1 MNKVFMIGNLTKDP
15 DLRSTGNGVSVCSFR
30 IAVNRRFPNQ
40 AGERVS
46 DFFDVVAWRQLA
58 DVCGKYLAKGRK
70 VAVVGEL
77 QTRTYDAKDGTKRYV
92 TEIIADDVEFLTPRN
107 QEAVS
112 YTHLEGLRACAIRH
126 GLHGGGHPFHPPRQ
140 RGLPGRR
147 AGRKTCIRDR
157 FFFCKR
163 LYVPCLWAIS
173 LE

>member
-92 TEIIADDVEFLTPRN
+92 TEIIADDVEFLTPPQPGWR
-107 QEAVS
+107 
-112 YTHLEGLRACAIRH
+112 
-126 GLHGGGHPFHPPRQ
+126 
-140 RGLPGRR
+140 RGRVRRRLWRRPAPGPCCPGGRR
-147 AGRKTCIRDR
+147 LCR
-157 FFFCKR
+157 
-163 LYVPCLWAIS
+163 Y
-173 LE
+173 

>member
-92 TEIIADDVEFLTPRN
+92 TEIIADDVEFLSSRSEDAAGYAPAAPA
-107 QEAVS
+107 QPAAAPAADKGFEEVDDED
-112 YTHLEGLRACAIRH
+112 L
-126 GLHGGGHPFHPPRQ
+126 PF
-140 RGLPGRR
+140 
-147 AGRKTCIRDR
+147 
-157 FFFCKR
+157 
-163 LYVPCLWAIS
+163 
-173 LE
+173 